1 MKVITIINQKG
12 GVAKTTT
19 SQNLSYAL
27 VKKGYKVLAIDLDS
41 QQNLSYVMNA
51 SIDYKSIF
59 EVLSDK
65 ADINETIQAID
76 KLDFIKA
83 SENLSII
90 DTVLYSTGKEFK
102 LKEKLKEIKNK
113 YDYIIID
120 TAPALNILTINALV
134 ASNEIVITALA
145 DILSLQGIANLIET
159 IEPIKKYCN
168 NSLKIKGI
176 LLTKYN
182 DRLSLNKELLQSF
195 ENVAK
200 ANKTKIFKTK
210 IRESIAV
217 RESQANKQPILC
229 YAKNNNASID
239 YENFTKEF
247 LKD

>member
-19 SQNLSYAL
+19 SQNLSYSL

-41 QQNLSYVMNA
+41 QQNLSYITKA
-51 SIDYKSIF
+51 SNNYKSIF
-59 EVLSDK
+59 EVLSND
-65 ADINETIQAID
+65 ADINEVIQTID
-76 KLDFIKA
+76 NLDFIRA
-83 SENLSII
+83 SEKLSII
-90 DTVLYSTGKEFK
+90 DTVLFKTGKEYK
-102 LKEKLKEIKNK
+102 LKEKIAKIKNK

-145 DILSLQGIANLIET
+145 DILSLQGITNLIET
-159 IEPIKKYCN
+159 IAPIKQYCN
-168 NSLKIKGI
+168 NSLQIKGI

-195 ENVAK
+195 ESVAK
-200 ANKTKIFKTK
+200 ANNTKIFKTK

-217 RESQANKQPILC
+217 RESQANRQPIIY

-239 YENFTKEF
+239 YDNFTKEF

>member
-41 QQNLSYVMNA
+41 QQNLSYIMNA
-51 SIDYKSIF
+51 SIDYETIF
-59 EVLSDK
+59 EVLSEQLN
-65 ADINETIQAID
+65 INETIQPIFD
-76 KLDFIKA
+76 LDFIRA
-83 SENLSII
+83 SEKLSII
-90 DTVLYSTGKEFK
+90 DTVLYSTGKEYR
-102 LKEKLKEIKNK
+102 LKEKLQEIKKK

-134 ASNEIVITALA
+134 ASNEIIITALA

-159 IEPIKKYCN
+159 IEPIKQYCN

-176 LLTKYN
+176 LLTKYS

-200 ANKTKIFKTK
+200 DNKTKLFKTK

-217 RESQANKQPILC
+217 RESQANKQPVLY
-229 YAKNNNASID
+229 YARNNNASID
-239 YENFTKEF
+239 YDNFTKEF

>member
-19 SQNLSYAL
+19 SQNLSYSL

-41 QQNLSYVMNA
+41 QQNLSYIMKA
-51 SIDYKSIF
+51 SFDYGTIF

-65 ADINETIQAID
+65 ADINGTIQPIFD
-76 KLDFIKA
+76 LDFIRA
-83 SENLSII
+83 SEKLSII
-90 DTVLYSTGKEFK
+90 DTVLYSTGKEYK
-102 LKEKLKEIKNK
+102 LKEKLQELKNK

-134 ASNEIVITALA
+134 ASNEIIITALA

-159 IEPIKKYCN
+159 IEPIKQYCN
-168 NSLKIKGI
+168 SGLKIKGI

-200 ANKTKIFKTK
+200 SNKTKLFKTK

-217 RESQANKQPILC
+217 RESQANKQPVLY
-229 YAKNNNASID
+229 YARNNNASID
-239 YENFTKEF
+239 YDNFTKEF

>member
-41 QQNLSYVMNA
+41 QQNLSYITKA
-51 SIDYKSIF
+51 SNNYKSIF
-59 EVLSDK
+59 EVLSND
-65 ADINETIQAID
+65 ADINETIQTID
-76 KLDFIKA
+76 NLDFIRA
-83 SENLSII
+83 SEKLSII
-90 DTVLYSTGKEFK
+90 DTVLFKTGKEYK
-102 LKEKLKEIKNK
+102 LKEKIAKIKNK

-145 DILSLQGIANLIET
+145 DILSLQGITNLIET
-159 IEPIKKYCN
+159 IEPIKQYCN
-168 NSLKIKGI
+168 NSLQIKGI

-182 DRLSLNKELLQSF
+182 ERLSLNKELLQSF
-195 ENVAK
+195 ESVAK
-200 ANKTKIFKTK
+200 ANNTKIFKTK

-217 RESQANKQPILC
+217 RESQANRQPIIY

-239 YENFTKEF
+239 YDNFTKEF

>member
-19 SQNLSYAL
+19 SQNLSYSL

-41 QQNLSYVMNA
+41 QQNLSYVIKA
-51 SIDYKSIF
+51 SIDYKSIY
-59 EVLSDK
+59 EVLSNK
-65 ADINETIQAID
+65 ADINETIQTID

-90 DTVLYSTGKEFK
+90 DTVLYSTGKEYK
-102 LKEKLKEIKNK
+102 LKEKLQELKNK

-134 ASNEIVITALA
+134 ASNELIITALA

-159 IEPIKKYCN
+159 IKPIKQYCN
-168 NSLKIKGI
+168 ANLKIKGI

-182 DRLSLNKELLQSF
+182 ERLSLNKELLQSF
-195 ENVAK
+195 ESLAK

-217 RESQANKQPILC
+217 RESQANRQPIIY

>member
-19 SQNLSYAL
+19 SQNLSYSL

-41 QQNLSYVMNA
+41 QQNLSYITKA
-51 SIDYKSIF
+51 SNNYKSIF
-59 EVLSDK
+59 EVLSND
-65 ADINETIQAID
+65 ADINETIQTID
-76 KLDFIKA
+76 NLDFIRA
-83 SENLSII
+83 SEKLSII
-90 DTVLYSTGKEFK
+90 DTVLFKTGKEYK
-102 LKEKLKEIKNK
+102 LKEKIAKIKNK

-145 DILSLQGIANLIET
+145 DILSLQGITNLIET
-159 IEPIKKYCN
+159 IAPIKQYCN
-168 NSLKIKGI
+168 NSLQIKGI

-195 ENVAK
+195 ESVAK
-200 ANKTKIFKTK
+200 ANNTKIFKTK

-217 RESQANKQPILC
+217 RESQANRQPIIY

-239 YENFTKEF
+239 YDNFTKEF

>member
-19 SQNLSYAL
+19 SQNLSYSL

-41 QQNLSYVMNA
+41 QQNLSYITKA
-51 SIDYKSIF
+51 SNNYKSIF
-59 EVLSDK
+59 EVLSND
-65 ADINETIQAID
+65 ADINEVIQPID
-76 KLDFIKA
+76 NLDFIRA
-83 SENLSII
+83 SEKLSII
-90 DTVLYSTGKEFK
+90 DTVLFKTGKEYK
-102 LKEKLKEIKNK
+102 LKEKIAKIKNK

-145 DILSLQGIANLIET
+145 DILSLQGITNLIET
-159 IEPIKKYCN
+159 IEPIKQYCN
-168 NSLKIKGI
+168 NSLQIKGI

-195 ENVAK
+195 ESVAK
-200 ANKTKIFKTK
+200 TNNTKIFKTK

-217 RESQANKQPILC
+217 RESQANRQPIIY

-239 YENFTKEF
+239 YDNFTKEF